1 MSNSCLIMQTI
12 PYKIQQINTLQ
23 FAFFPDKFINGNSVQ
38 TNVSF
43 NFGYSTSL
51 DSIRCIA
58 SIDFMQE
65 ESLVLATKVQCI
77 FHIAPEGIE
86 ELKKEHKIP
95 VGFLQYMA
103 TIVVGTIRG
112 IIHAKTEG
120 TVLNAIVL
128 PPINLTEIIKDD
140 ILIEN

>member
-1 MSNSCLIMQTI
+1 MQTI

-65 ESLVLATKVQCI
+65 EFLVLATKGQCI
-77 FHIAPEGIE
+77 FHIAPEFID
-86 ELKKEHKIP
+86 ELQK
-95 VGFLQYMA
+95 
-103 TIVVGTIRG
+103 
-112 IIHAKTEG
+112 
-120 TVLNAIVL
+120 
-128 PPINLTEIIKDD
+128 
-140 ILIEN
+140 